1 MAVRSAV
8 APGVV
13 TPEAVRLEFQAAGI
27 GTRSLALLIDAVIMF
42 VAILVVL
49 VATGLV
55 VGAGAQAGL
64 PEWVG
69 VTIVL
74 LGVFG
79 ILWGYPAGLE
89 AVWGRTVGKAALGL
103 RVVTR
108 EGAPIGFRHAAI
120 RAALGLVD
128 FYLTLGGAAV
138 LSALISRRQQRLGDL
153 VAGTLVLRERSAA
166 GRPRAVRF
174 AVPPGW
180 ESYAATLDPAVLS
193 PLDYQTVRAFMLR
206 AQELTPEVRAA
217 VGREIADPLA
227 ARLGHAPPPQ
237 VTPELFLL
245 CLAARYQQRGG

>member
-1 MAVRSAV
+1 
-8 APGVV
+8 
-13 TPEAVRLEFQAAGI
+13 VRLEFQAAGL

-42 VAILVVL
+42 VAILVL
-49 VATGLV
+49 LIAAGLA

-69 VTIVL
+69 VTLVL
-74 LGVFG
+74 LGVFT

-89 AVWGRTVGKAALGL
+89 TVWGRTVGKAALGL

-138 LSALISRRQQRLGDL
+138 VSALVSRREQRLGDL

-174 AVPPGW
+174 TVPPGW
-180 ESYAATLDPAVLS
+180 EPYAATLDPAVLTAG
-193 PLDYQTVRAFMLR
+193 DYQAVRTFMLR
-206 AQELTPEVRAA
+206 AHELTPAVRAE
-217 VGREIADPLA
+217 VSRELAEPLA
-227 ARLGHAPPPQ
+227 TRLRHTPPPQ
-237 VTPELFLL
+237 VTPEQFLL